1 MTYADSEGLGFQPID
16 YVIRVYRTR
25 ELAEVGKVE
34 DALSIM
40 HSYANPLVSH
50 AAQVIT
56 GQPTDVSGTS
66 QLIDAGLEQITT
78 MTIPADSSNSLD
90 GKYFKIFVPSASV
103 SGLGTGRADR
113 LVAVWINTSGGS
125 ATRPG
130 VDGVNSYVE
139 VAVTTNSNATV
150 VAAAIASA
158 LDSSSNFDATGTGSS
173 TSTLTIKNAFKGACT
188 TAVDGDMGVTSIAVT
203 QIGRLAAKFGTD
215 LVGAEVE
222 NTSTGLRAT
231 VSAATST
238 TLTLSA
244 DIFHSTSHDY
254 RINDKPSHY
263 FTYQRYYYRIEST
276 DPVKGFI
283 IDWDDGEDNSPEK
296 ANRQEIILDTPRY
309 YTVVEHVYTK
319 HTKFYPMIRTISPE
333 GFYSKYYVS
342 SGAVTDSGGNTLKAL
357 EEDTL
362 TPGQNN
368 FSIVSVDAHHDYDN
382 NPRIPEFYPAN
393 TPPVAVLKLDRNE
406 IFAGIDNTRIRDY
419 SASGTIIKPRAI
431 ALIDGHSSATTIV
444 SALEV
449 VYRNHEDK
457 VFKETIAITNQ
468 ETGSN
473 SLKARFPNSGGTEA
487 STGTPTA
494 NGADPTNGYLKEL
507 LSVKLIKLL
516 ENTTSAESATQL
528 ELDEKVQ
535 IYWYNSYGSGTND
548 TDPQAI
554 GGTPVHA
561 LICQVS
567 NGDPIVTVDRPGYSV
582 IADGGQSLVKNSNRS
597 ISAYRFEEGKTANYR
612 DQIGTSQTTV
622 LTTQVSDVF
631 ELNNGGTA
639 APNSTNFGSA
649 EPQRRIAYTLDPALG
664 IAKDSVDKRY
674 YAQEKLIRL
683 QVKDDWT
690 GDNGGDDMTYSFI
703 EHDAIESYA
712 DASTSALR
720 PDELRSRGLLWYA
733 NHTASL
739 QQWTNRQQH
748 NANITGGEGD
758 KWIVFG
764 DAFEAGSA
772 GLFSQTN
779 KDTAL
784 TSFANGLSKNP
795 ANWVLVGKDTKFD
808 RLHFNMGNEHRSY
821 SADNTF
827 IVAYYATKESPT
839 STNYIWK
846 PLQIT
851 DNTSHNTPNTSF
863 RNSGSVIF
871 STPSDW
877 AKVKAS
883 DLESSVDVGW
893 AGPISNISASINI
906 SSNDRDINSIGL
918 AEITTATDH
927 GLSTGDFVHI
937 ADTGGSDADYDITTK
952 ITKVD
957 ANELTYYTTHTSVS
971 NLEGSIT
978 PKIYW
983 DENMYCI
990 LIGIGCSNDAGDL
1003 ASYKCYNVRTY
1014 NNEHSSVV
1022 KIIDGHHKSL
1032 NDIAIAQSVS
1042 WTKSGKYYTVEDRL
1056 GRAEIR
1062 KLGAAGGKVS
1072 FGGVDLGN
1080 FNSSGT
1086 GTDSREKLA
1095 NYQRRGTPVFLDVKR
1110 ANGERIRFFGKIES
1124 MSEDVPTALQKP
1136 KFGISMIVSHILEL
1150 DVNGAWI
1157 TNGLI
1162 ALGGDVI
1169 DEPNYLL

>member
-507 LSVKLIKLL
+507 LSV
-516 ENTTSAESATQL
+516 
-528 ELDEKVQ
+528 
-535 IYWYNSYGSGTND
+535 
-548 TDPQAI
+548 
-554 GGTPVHA
+554 
-561 LICQVS
+561 
-567 NGDPIVTVDRPGYSV
+567 
-582 IADGGQSLVKNSNRS
+582 
-597 ISAYRFEEGKTANYR
+597 
-612 DQIGTSQTTV
+612 
-622 LTTQVSDVF
+622 
-631 ELNNGGTA
+631 
-639 APNSTNFGSA
+639 
-649 EPQRRIAYTLDPALG
+649 
-664 IAKDSVDKRY
+664 
-674 YAQEKLIRL
+674 
-683 QVKDDWT
+683 
-690 GDNGGDDMTYSFI
+690 
-703 EHDAIESYA
+703 
-712 DASTSALR
+712 
-720 PDELRSRGLLWYA
+720 
-733 NHTASL
+733 
-739 QQWTNRQQH
+739 
-748 NANITGGEGD
+748 
-758 KWIVFG
+758 
-764 DAFEAGSA
+764 
-772 GLFSQTN
+772 
-779 KDTAL
+779 
-784 TSFANGLSKNP
+784 
-795 ANWVLVGKDTKFD
+795 
-808 RLHFNMGNEHRSY
+808 
-821 SADNTF
+821 
-827 IVAYYATKESPT
+827 
-839 STNYIWK
+839 
-846 PLQIT
+846 
-851 DNTSHNTPNTSF
+851 
-863 RNSGSVIF
+863 
-871 STPSDW
+871 
-877 AKVKAS
+877 
-883 DLESSVDVGW
+883 
-893 AGPISNISASINI
+893 
-906 SSNDRDINSIGL
+906 
-918 AEITTATDH
+918 
-927 GLSTGDFVHI
+927 
-937 ADTGGSDADYDITTK
+937 
-952 ITKVD
+952 
-957 ANELTYYTTHTSVS
+957 
-971 NLEGSIT
+971 
-978 PKIYW
+978 
-983 DENMYCI
+983 
-990 LIGIGCSNDAGDL
+990 
-1003 ASYKCYNVRTY
+1003 
-1014 NNEHSSVV
+1014 
-1022 KIIDGHHKSL
+1022 
-1032 NDIAIAQSVS
+1032 
-1042 WTKSGKYYTVEDRL
+1042 
-1056 GRAEIR
+1056 
-1062 KLGAAGGKVS
+1062 
-1072 FGGVDLGN
+1072 
-1080 FNSSGT
+1080 
-1086 GTDSREKLA
+1086 
-1095 NYQRRGTPVFLDVKR
+1095 
-1110 ANGERIRFFGKIES
+1110 
-1124 MSEDVPTALQKP
+1124 
-1136 KFGISMIVSHILEL
+1136 
-1150 DVNGAWI
+1150 
-1157 TNGLI
+1157 
-1162 ALGGDVI
+1162 
-1169 DEPNYLL
+1169 